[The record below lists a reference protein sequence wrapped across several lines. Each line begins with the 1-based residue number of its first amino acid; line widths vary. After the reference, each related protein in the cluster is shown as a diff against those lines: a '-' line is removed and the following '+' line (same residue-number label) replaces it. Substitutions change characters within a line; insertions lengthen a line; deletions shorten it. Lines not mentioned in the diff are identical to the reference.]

1 MHLPHLLQRGTPPPS
16 ESPGSIQGGKG
27 DFQRVL
33 SLTLGDLKYEQLVDF
48 VCFKRGFRGGG
59 EEEEED
65 EDGEE
70 GAESESK
77 SWSVE
82 EEGGDV
88 PEEEDVIEE

>member
-1 MHLPHLLQRGTPPPS
+1 M
-16 ESPGSIQGGKG
+16 
-27 DFQRVL
+27 L

-65 EDGEE
+65 DEDGEE

-82 EEGGDV
+82 EDGGDV

>member
-1 MHLPHLLQRGTPPPS
+1 MLN
-16 ESPGSIQGGKG
+16 
-27 DFQRVL
+27 
-33 SLTLGDLKYEQLVDF
+33 LTLGDLKYEQLVDF

-65 EDGEE
+65 EEEDEDGEDDEDGEE

-82 EEGGDV
+82 EDGGDV

>member
-1 MHLPHLLQRGTPPPS
+1 M
-16 ESPGSIQGGKG
+16 
-27 DFQRVL
+27 L

-59 EEEEED
+59 EEDD

>member
-1 MHLPHLLQRGTPPPS
+1 
-16 ESPGSIQGGKG
+16 
-27 DFQRVL
+27 
-33 SLTLGDLKYEQLVDF
+33 VDF

-65 EDGEE
+65 DEDGEE

-82 EEGGDV
+82 EDGGDV

>member
-1 MHLPHLLQRGTPPPS
+1 MLN
-16 ESPGSIQGGKG
+16 
-27 DFQRVL
+27 
-33 SLTLGDLKYEQLVDF
+33 LTLGDLKYEQLVDF

-59 EEEEED
+59 EEDDEDAEDDEDD

>member
-1 MHLPHLLQRGTPPPS
+1 MLN
-16 ESPGSIQGGKG
+16 
-27 DFQRVL
+27 
-33 SLTLGDLKYEQLVDF
+33 LTLGDLKYEQLVDF

-59 EEEEED
+59 EEDDEDDEDD

>member
-1 MHLPHLLQRGTPPPS
+1 MLN
-16 ESPGSIQGGKG
+16 
-27 DFQRVL
+27 
-33 SLTLGDLKYEQLVDF
+33 LTLGDLKYEQLVDF

-59 EEEEED
+59 EEEEDDEDD

>member
-1 MHLPHLLQRGTPPPS
+1 M
-16 ESPGSIQGGKG
+16 
-27 DFQRVL
+27 
-33 SLTLGDLKYEQLVDF
+33 DF
-48 VCFKRGFRGGG
+48 VCFKRGFLGGG
-59 EEEEED
+59 EEEDEDD

>member
-1 MHLPHLLQRGTPPPS
+1 
-16 ESPGSIQGGKG
+16 
-27 DFQRVL
+27 
-33 SLTLGDLKYEQLVDF
+33 VDF

-59 EEEEED
+59 EEDDEDDEDD

>member
-1 MHLPHLLQRGTPPPS
+1 MLN
-16 ESPGSIQGGKG
+16 
-27 DFQRVL
+27 
-33 SLTLGDLKYEQLVDF
+33 LTLGDLKYEQLVDF

-59 EEEEED
+59 EEDDED
-65 EDGEE
+65 DEDGEDGEE